1 MIVRPWEKG
10 DTVRVDLQEGQKYI
24 PSLIDM
30 NADLSELSAIGH
42 VFTFQEDDTILGV
55 IGVEPMWSGRANTW
69 ALLSKFCGKHFIS
82 IHKIGAMIIDDLG
95 YRRYEAT
102 VDIDFK
108 AGHRWVKMLGFE
120 PEGYMKAYR
129 PDGEDMVLYARVK

>member
-30 NADLSELSAIGH
+30 NTDLSELSAIGH

-55 IGVEPMWSGRANTW
+55 IGAEPMWSGRANTW
-69 ALLSKFCGKHFIS
+69 TLLSKFCGKHFIS
-82 IHKIGAMIIDDLG
+82 IHKICAMIIDDLG

-129 PDGEDMVLYARVK
+129 PDGEDMILYARVK

>member
-55 IGVEPMWSGRANTW
+55 IGFEPMWSGRANTW
-69 ALLSKFCGKHFIS
+69 ALLSKFCGKHFTS
-82 IHKIGAMIIDDLG
+82 IHKICAMIIDDLG

-108 AGHRWVKMLGFE
+108 AGHRWVKILGFE

-129 PDGEDMVLYARVK
+129 PDGEDMILYARVK